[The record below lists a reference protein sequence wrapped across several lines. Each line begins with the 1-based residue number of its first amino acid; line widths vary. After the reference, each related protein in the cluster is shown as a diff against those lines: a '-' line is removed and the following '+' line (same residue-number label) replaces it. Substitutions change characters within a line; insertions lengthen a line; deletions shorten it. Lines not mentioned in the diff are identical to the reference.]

1 MTLCLEYCLSKIFSF
16 ISTDTDVVE
25 RQVFNKGSPCIFKCR
40 LDSTAIGLAL
50 AAANR
55 ATRKPDKSLKGL
67 PGLMLQ
73 VISWFPSGLTI
84 ANPLYRFFVLR
95 HLSMAAHSW
104 TEWRSL
110 RGVNASEKSFQ
121 SRV

>member
-1 MTLCLEYCLSKIFSF
+1 MALCLEYCLSKIFSF

-25 RQVFNKGSPCIFKCR
+25 RQVFNKGSPCIFKGR

-67 PGLMLQ
+67 PGLVNVAVEELISFGAYDSEP
-73 VISWFPSGLTI
+73 VIKVLCVAPLINGIPL
-84 ANPLYRFFVLR
+84 LYRVAFF
-95 HLSMAAHSW
+95 A
-104 TEWRSL
+104 
-110 RGVNASEKSFQ
+110 RGECF
-121 SRV
+121 